1 MIFSPGYLRVIL
13 AMLIWGSVSIFVR
26 IADQPAPVIVFI
38 RVFTA
43 FIALAL
49 YISIRG
55 QTVNLRGHY
64 LFSLLSGIAL
74 SLTWLFFFKAVQT
87 TIIGNAVLT
96 YYMAPIFSI
105 IWAYLFL
112 GEKFEKQFLL
122 ALGLACTGIG
132 FILSGFE
139 FSLAGGD
146 FLGMVYC
153 LTAAL
158 FYSMVVVIAKK
169 LTEIEPTHLITIQM
183 AVSSLIFLPEII
195 VSHPIFT
202 LTSVLSMALLGL
214 VHTALALALYFGGL
228 RQLKVQHVS
237 ILAYIEPVSA
247 PIYAYLLF
255 AEIPTPLTLTGCLL
269 ILIASFLTV
278 RSHIP
283 APQKHEIEKH
293 KALTGRLL

>member
-1 MIFSPGYLRVIL
+1 MVFPPGYLRVIL
-13 AMLIWGSVSIFVR
+13 AMLIWGSVSVFVR

-43 FIALAL
+43 FIALSL
-49 YISIRG
+49 YIRIRG
-55 QTVNLRGHY
+55 QTVNLKGHY
-64 LFSLLSGIAL
+64 RLSLLSGIAL

-112 GEKFEKQFLL
+112 GEKLEKQSLL
-122 ALGLACTGIG
+122 ALGVACAGIG
-132 FILSGFE
+132 LILSGYE
-139 FSLAGGD
+139 FSLSGGD
-146 FLGMVYC
+146 FLGIMYC

-183 AVSSLIFLPEII
+183 AVSSLIFLPGI
-195 VSHPIFT
+195 VSSHPLFN
-202 LTSVLSMALLGL
+202 LTSVLSMVLLGL

-228 RQLKVQHVS
+228 RRVKVQHAS

-247 PIYAYLLF
+247 SIYAYLLF
-255 AEIPTPLTLTGCLL
+255 AEIPTPLTLTGGLL

-278 RSHIP
+278 RSDIS
-283 APQKHEIEKH
+283 APQKHEI
-293 KALTGRLL
+293 